1 MTGPSLDVAPK
12 ASPQRFERSDDR
24 LAPTPKT
31 INQPRAFLEQFI
43 HPVAGYGPMSVAGK
57 KFFMDVGSNILYS

>member
-12 ASPQRFERSDDR
+12 ASPQRFERLDDR
-24 LAPTPKT
+24 LAPPKT
-31 INQPRAFLEQFI
+31 INQRRAFLEQLI
-43 HPVAGYGPMSVAGK
+43 HPVAGYGPMSVAGG